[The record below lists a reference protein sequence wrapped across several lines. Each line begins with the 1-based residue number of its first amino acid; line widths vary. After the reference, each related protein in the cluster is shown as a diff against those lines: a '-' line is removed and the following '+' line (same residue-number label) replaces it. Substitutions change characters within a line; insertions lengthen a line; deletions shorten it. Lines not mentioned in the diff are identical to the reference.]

1 MPTIPT
7 IKVLAEYVGVS
18 PSTVS
23 IVLRG
28 EASERKISQSTQD
41 KIWEAVHELG
51 YQPNI
56 SARRL
61 RNRSSE
67 RTQIIAVFWASDFRA
82 PMMVRFLRGLQSGI
96 LKSHEKCDIIIHPY
110 KNDALFKEFS
120 LKNINMFNAAI
131 ICNASQADMD
141 FLEDTEFHIPIVLYN
156 RKSKNFCTVT
166 VDDTKLGSIPAE
178 IFAARGHHRMA
189 VLSSASVFSGMTVR
203 TQSLLDAWAQKHLE
217 VCAFI
222 EQDNSMTGGYDAA
235 KKILELPQLPDCL
248 FCVSDAMALGALHAF
263 WKAGIR
269 IPEDMEIIS
278 VGNGDKE
285 QEEYSC
291 PSLSVVHLPM
301 EKMAEACLQLLWDL
315 SNNVIE
321 SPHSMELPIDYVQ
334 RESCGP
340 FNHSPAKTDTL

>member
-1 MPTIPT
+1 
-7 IKVLAEYVGVS
+7 
-18 PSTVS
+18 
-23 IVLRG
+23 
-28 EASERKISQSTQD
+28 
-41 KIWEAVHELG
+41 
-51 YQPNI
+51 
-56 SARRL
+56 
-61 RNRSSE
+61 
-67 RTQIIAVFWASDFRA
+67 
-82 PMMVRFLRGLQSGI
+82 
-96 LKSHEKCDIIIHPY
+96 
-110 KNDALFKEFS
+110 
-120 LKNINMFNAAI
+120 
-131 ICNASQADMD
+131 
-141 FLEDTEFHIPIVLYN
+141 
-156 RKSKNFCTVT
+156 
-166 VDDTKLGSIPAE
+166 
-178 IFAARGHHRMA
+178 
-189 VLSSASVFSGMTVR
+189 
-203 TQSLLDAWAQKHLE
+203 
-217 VCAFI
+217 
-222 EQDNSMTGGYDAA
+222 MTGGYDAA